1 MKAAFHIWL
10 SSSVS
15 FGILQRDPGRALK
28 MTTRTTL
35 AEIWRPVAIL
45 LPMLQLSLVV
55 IVILVVEQNHLVLPT
70 IQCFCCHEFLYICKT
85 IWFFGSKFHQLKLF
99 TLNRDGRIKG
109 MFTGIGPRVGR
120 AGPSVGIVVSFYE
133 VMKYALHHRHPK
145 ETMIE

>member
-35 AEIWRPVAIL
+35 AEIWRQVAIL

-55 IVILVVEQNHLVLPT
+55 IVILVVEQNHFVTNNTMLLLP
-70 IQCFCCHEFLYICKT
+70 
-85 IWFFGSKFHQLKLF
+85 
-99 TLNRDGRIKG
+99 
-109 MFTGIGPRVGR
+109 
-120 AGPSVGIVVSFYE
+120 
-133 VMKYALHHRHPK
+133 
-145 ETMIE
+145 

>member
-35 AEIWRPVAIL
+35 AEIW
-45 LPMLQLSLVV
+45 
-55 IVILVVEQNHLVLPT
+55 
-70 IQCFCCHEFLYICKT
+70 
-85 IWFFGSKFHQLKLF
+85 
-99 TLNRDGRIKG
+99 RDGRIKG